1 VYEHE
6 ECFVLKEEKNKFN
19 ARRHARPLHDITVV
33 LWSGSSIFANADRL
47 AANLD
52 PKI

>member
-19 ARRHARPLHDITVV
+19 ARPLHDITVV